1 MNKRYAYITQVENKH
16 RRGNADKTYT
26 ALVTQDMHIYFFTEE
41 ELRRAQVRALQ
52 NREDIEPIE
61 VSYEIVEK

>member
-1 MNKRYAYITQVENKH
+1 MNKKYAYITTIENKR

-26 ALVTQDMHIYFFTEE
+26 ALVTEEMNVYFFTEDDM
-41 ELRRAQVRALQ
+41 RRAQKRALQ

-61 VSYEIVEK
+61 VTYEIVEK